1 MLPHGFSAVHAF
13 GNVLL
18 KENISHMPEKNNRYY
33 PSSFLLF
40 PIGQGNETRNGTQLS
55 FGFCRAQCSIIVVP
69 LQHATATSTQH
80 NRLPPLASQPHG
92 KTNLNKSHTK
102 VRQKSLFPHTITIL
116 ESWEKGLFP
125 TSSATHGWK
134 QRRWAPWPHASN
146 AYDHNLT
153 MTITTPRKIRSKRH
167 KH

>member
-92 KTNLNKSHTK
+92 KTNLNKTVTLRLGKSHYFHTQLPSLSLGKK
-102 VRQKSLFPHTITIL
+102 VCFPLLQPLTG
-116 ESWEKGLFP
+116 ESNEGE
-125 TSSATHGWK
+125 
-134 QRRWAPWPHASN
+134 RRGHM
-146 AYDHNLT
+146 HLMR
-153 MTITTPRKIRSKRH
+153 MTTT
-167 KH
+167 